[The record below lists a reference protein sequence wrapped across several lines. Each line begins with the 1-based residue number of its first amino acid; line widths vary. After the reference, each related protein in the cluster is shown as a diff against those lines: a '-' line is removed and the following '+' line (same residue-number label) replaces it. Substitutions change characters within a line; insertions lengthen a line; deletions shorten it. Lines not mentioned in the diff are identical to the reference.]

1 MKKLMTL
8 FLSLL
13 TLFALTACGSTS
25 EETAAVAVA
34 DANEANA
41 VVAGVDTA
49 VNTTTQTTQDDAE
62 NETVENTAVTTTA
75 EETTAEEI
83 ADVDVALIEDYSE
96 DALPIR
102 NQLLVGTLN
111 LEGSELAV
119 TPAQAAELLILWQAS
134 IALSRS
140 GTGAPEEVTAVI
152 NQIEDTMTPEQIAA
166 ISNMQLT
173 REDIQQM
180 SQELGLSTGSGD
192 GEGAGGAN
200 RGQGQNMSAEE
211 MATRE
216 VEREDRA
223 SNGATNALLDML
235 IELLTS
241 RTGA

>member
-1 MKKLMTL
+1 MKKLTML

-13 TLFALTACGSTS
+13 TLFALTACGGTS

-49 VNTTTQTTQDDAE
+49 VNTTTQTTSNEVE
-62 NETVENTAVTTTA
+62 NETVENTAVTTTT
-75 EETTAEEI
+75 EETTVEEI
-83 ADVDVALIEDYSE
+83 AEVALTEDYSE

-119 TPAQAAELLILWQAS
+119 TPEQAAELLILWQAS
-134 IALSRS
+134 VALSRS

-152 NQIEDTMTPEQIAA
+152 NQIEGTMTPEQIAA

-173 REDIQQM
+173 REDIQLM
-180 SQELGLSTGSGD
+180 AQELGLSMGSGD

-200 RGQGQNMSAEE
+200 RGQGQNLSAEE

-223 SNGATNALLDML
+223 SNGATNALLDMI

-241 RTGA
+241 RSGS

>member
-1 MKKLMTL
+1 MKKLMML

-13 TLFALTACGSTS
+13 TPFALTACGGTS
-25 EETAAVAVA
+25 EETAAATVA

-49 VNTTTQTTQDDAE
+49 VNTTTQNEVE
-62 NETVENTAVTTTA
+62 NEVVENTAVTTTT
-75 EETTAEEI
+75 EENTAEE
-83 ADVDVALIEDYSE
+83 AVDVALTEDYSE

-119 TPAQAAELLILWQAS
+119 TPEQAAELLVLWQAS
-134 IALSRS
+134 VALSRS

-152 NQIEDTMTPEQIAA
+152 NQIEGTMTPEQIAA

-173 REDIQQM
+173 REDIQLM
-180 SQELGLSTGSGD
+180 AQELGLSMGNGD

-223 SNGATNALLDML
+223 SNGATNALLDMI
-235 IELLTS
+235 IELLFS
-241 RTGA
+241 RSAS

>member
-1 MKKLMTL
+1 MKKLMML
-8 FLSLL
+8 SLSLL
-13 TLFALTACGSTS
+13 TLFALTACGGTS
-25 EETAAVAVA
+25 EETAAATVA

-49 VNTTTQTTQDDAE
+49 VNTTTSNEAE
-62 NETVENTAVTTTA
+62 NETVENTAVTTTT
-75 EETTAEEI
+75 EETTVEEI
-83 ADVDVALIEDYSE
+83 AEVALTEDYSE

-119 TPAQAAELLILWQAS
+119 TPEQAAELLILWQAS
-134 IALSRS
+134 VALSRS

-152 NQIEDTMTPEQIAA
+152 NQIEGTMTPEQIAA

-173 REDIQQM
+173 REDIQLM
-180 SQELGLSTGSGD
+180 AQELGLSMGNGD

-223 SNGATNALLDML
+223 SNGATNALLDMI
-235 IELLTS
+235 IELLSS
-241 RTGA
+241 RSAS

>member
-1 MKKLMTL
+1 MKKLMML

-13 TLFALTACGSTS
+13 TLFALTACGGTS
-25 EETAAVAVA
+25 EETADVA
-34 DANEANA
+34 DANEANV
-41 VVAGVDTA
+41 VVASVDTA
-49 VNTTTQTTQDDAE
+49 VNTTTSNEVE
-62 NETVENTAVTTTA
+62 NEMVENTAVTTTT
-75 EETTAEEI
+75 EETTAEQ
-83 ADVDVALIEDYSE
+83 AADVALTEDYSE

-111 LEGSELAV
+111 LEGSELSV
-119 TPAQAAELLILWQAS
+119 TPDQAAELLILWQAS
-134 IALSRS
+134 VALSRS

-152 NQIEDTMTPEQIAA
+152 NQIEGTMTPEQIAA

-173 REDIQQM
+173 REDIQLM
-180 SQELGLSTGSGD
+180 AQELGLSMGSGD

-200 RGQGQNMSAEE
+200 RGQGQNLSAEE

-223 SNGATNALLDML
+223 SNGATNALLDMI

-241 RTGA
+241 RSGS

>member
-1 MKKLMTL
+1 MKKLTML

-25 EETAAVAVA
+25 EETAAVADA

-49 VNTTTQTTQDDAE
+49 VNTTTSNEVE
-62 NETVENTAVTTTA
+62 NETVENTAVTTTT
-75 EETTAEEI
+75 EETTAEEV
-83 ADVDVALIEDYSE
+83 ADVALTEDYSE

-119 TPAQAAELLILWQAS
+119 TPEQAAELLVLWQAS
-134 IALSRS
+134 VALSRS

-152 NQIEDTMTPEQIAA
+152 NQIEGTMTPEQIAA

-173 REDIQQM
+173 REDIQLM
-180 SQELGLSTGSGD
+180 AQELGLSMGNGD

-223 SNGATNALLDML
+223 SNGATNALLDMI
-235 IELLTS
+235 IELLSS
-241 RTGA
+241 RSAS

>member
-1 MKKLMTL
+1 MKKLTML

-13 TLFALTACGSTS
+13 TLFALTACGGTS

-49 VNTTTQTTQDDAE
+49 VNTTTQNEVE
-62 NETVENTAVTTTA
+62 NEVVENTAVTTTT
-75 EETTAEEI
+75 EENTAEE
-83 ADVDVALIEDYSE
+83 AVDVALTEDYSE

-119 TPAQAAELLILWQAS
+119 TPEQAAELLVLWQAS
-134 IALSRS
+134 VALSRS

-152 NQIEDTMTPEQIAA
+152 NQIEGTMTPEQIAA

-173 REDIQQM
+173 REDIQLM
-180 SQELGLSTGSGD
+180 AQELGLSLGNGD

-200 RGQGQNMSAEE
+200 RGQGQNLSAEE

-223 SNGATNALLDML
+223 SNGATNALLDMI
-235 IELLTS
+235 IELLFS
-241 RTGA
+241 RSAS

>member
-49 VNTTTQTTQDDAE
+49 VNTATQTTSSEVE
-62 NETVENTAVTTTA
+62 NETVENTAVTTTT
-75 EETTAEEI
+75 EEA
-83 ADVDVALIEDYSE
+83 VDVALTEDYSE

-119 TPAQAAELLILWQAS
+119 TPEQAAELLVLWQAS
-134 IALSRS
+134 VALSRS

-152 NQIEDTMTPEQIAA
+152 NQIEGTMTPEQIAA

-173 REDIQQM
+173 REDIQLM
-180 SQELGLSTGSGD
+180 AQELGLSVGNGD

-223 SNGATNALLDML
+223 SNGATNALLDMI
-235 IELLTS
+235 IELLSS
-241 RTGA
+241 RSAS